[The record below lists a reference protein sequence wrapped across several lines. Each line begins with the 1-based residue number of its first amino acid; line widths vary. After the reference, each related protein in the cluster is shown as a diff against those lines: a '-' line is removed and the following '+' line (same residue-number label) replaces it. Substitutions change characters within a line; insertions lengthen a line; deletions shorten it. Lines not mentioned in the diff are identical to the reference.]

1 MAWGLTFI
9 DFSTNIFM
17 AMAKK
22 NLFSIHLTSKKEKLM
37 NSLKSKQL
45 KLIFIII
52 ICLFVPSQLISQAS
66 EVDYLVAAMLKQ
78 TPLKEDLR
86 QLCDEI
92 GGRPTGSKAN
102 LEAVEWAIKKFKE
115 AGVIAKKEK
124 FIMPNFWLER
134 SAGAVIS
141 GDVSFT
147 VDAAAMPFSTSTP
160 KKGFKAPLID
170 VGHGTEEDFK
180 RVGDKAKGAFAFI
193 ETGELLDVEGLFRE
207 YEAAGKIEKRAFA
220 AGAAGVVYMSS
231 RPKGILYRH
240 NASLGPDNKHPM
252 LVIERGQAQRVLRL
266 LRAGKKLFLTA
277 KIDIESGS
285 EYESFN
291 VIGEIPGTEKPNE
304 FVVIGAHI
312 DSWDLGTGAI
322 DNGCNVVM
330 VIDIARQMK
339 RLNIKPKRTIRFTL
353 WNGEEQGMRGSWQYT
368 RTHAHELDGHIMAC
382 SIDIGCGRILGFFTN
397 GREELV
403 EPVNR
408 ALKPV
413 QGLGPFQQL
422 NVPIVGTDNYDFM
435 MQGIGN
441 LAANQAPVDYG
452 PNYHAESDT
461 FDKVDFNQLKLNT
474 AITAA
479 LTYGFANMDVTWKR
493 QTRAEIQNLIDT
505 TDLKRQMEMFDL
517 YKNWLDVTRGR
528 SK

>member
-1 MAWGLTFI
+1 M
-9 DFSTNIFM
+9 
-17 AMAKK
+17 
-22 NLFSIHLTSKKEKLM
+22 NLV
-37 NSLKSKQL
+37 KSMQS

-52 ICLFVPSQLISQAS
+52 ICFLVPLQLISKTS
-66 EVDYLVAAMLKQ
+66 EADSLVAAMLKQ

-102 LEAVEWAIKKFKE
+102 LEAVEWALKKFKQ
-115 AGVIAKKEK
+115 AGIIAKKEK
-124 FIMPNFWLER
+124 FIMPKFWLER
-134 SAGAVIS
+134 SAEAFIS
-141 GDVSFT
+141 GDISFS
-147 VDAAAMPFSTSTP
+147 VDAVSMPFSTSTP
-160 KKGFKAPLID
+160 KTGIKAPLID
-170 VGHGTEEDFK
+170 LGRGTEEDFT
-180 RVGDKAKGAFAFI
+180 RVGDNAKGAFVFI
-193 ETGELLDVEGLFRE
+193 ETGELLDVDGLFRE
-207 YEAAGKIEKRAFA
+207 YEEAGKIEKRAFS
-220 AGAAGVVYMSS
+220 AGVAGVVYMSS

-252 LVIERGQAQRVLRL
+252 LVIERIRAQRILRL

-277 KIDIESGS
+277 KIDIQSGG

-291 VIGEIPGTEKPNE
+291 VIGEIPGTEKPDE
-304 FVVIGAHI
+304 FVVIGAHL
-312 DSWDLGTGAI
+312 DSWELGTGAI
-322 DNGCNVVM
+322 DNGCNAVM
-330 VIDIARQMK
+330 LIDIARQMK

-353 WNGEEQGMRGSWQYT
+353 WNGEEQGMMGSWQYT

-397 GREELV
+397 GRQELL

-408 ALKPV
+408 ALMPV

-435 MQGIGN
+435 VNGIGN
-441 LAANQAPVDYG
+441 LVASQAPVDYG

-461 FDKVDFNQLKLNT
+461 FDKVDFSQLKLNS
-474 AITAA
+474 AVIAA

-493 QTRAEIQNLIDT
+493 QTRAEIQNLIDK
-505 TDLKRQMEMFDL
+505 TDLRRQMEMFGL
-517 YKNWLDVTRGR
+517 YKSWLDGTRGPHGMGDR
-528 SK
+528 